1 MKKILPRVGFEPV
14 MPRVGR
20 DLKQWLT
27 KWNDSVLPLSYQ
39 VTNKEF
45 WFRHQKEC
53 F

>member
-1 MKKILPRVGFEPV
+1 MEQILPRVGFEPV
-14 MPRVGR
+14 MPRVDQ

-27 KWNDSVLPLSYQ
+27 KWNVSALPLSYW
-39 VTNKEF
+39 VTCKEI

>member
-14 MPRVGR
+14 MPRVGQ

-27 KWNDSVLPLSYQ
+27 KRDYSALPLSYW
-39 VTNKEF
+39 VIDKKEL
-45 WFRHQKEC
+45 FRHQKEC